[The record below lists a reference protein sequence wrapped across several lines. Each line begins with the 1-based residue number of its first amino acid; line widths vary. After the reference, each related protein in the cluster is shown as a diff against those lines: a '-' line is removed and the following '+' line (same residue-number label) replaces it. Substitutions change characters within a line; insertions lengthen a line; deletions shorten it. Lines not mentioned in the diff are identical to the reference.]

1 MKKERLAFRV
11 IYYSNYS
18 GKSKWDACCI
28 THTYTANMNI

>member
-11 IYYSNYS
+11 MYYSNFS
-18 GKSKWDACCI
+18 SKSKWDACCI